1 MKKSNKVFW
10 VSMVITLVIVVWSI
24 TGTASF
30 GRIANQVFLFC
41 TQKFGW
47 LYLTSMTVFVFFV
60 FFTAFSKWGNIRLGD
75 DHSTPEYSNVSW
87 FAMLFTAGMGVGLV
101 FWGIAEPIS
110 HYIAPADGVSPG
122 SIESAEFAMKSV
134 FMHWGLHP
142 WAGYAVVGLGLAYFQ
157 FRKGQ
162 PALISSVLDSMSTN
176 KESSFLGSAL
186 DILAVFA
193 TVAGVVTSLGLGVL
207 QINSGLNYLFGIPSN
222 LFIQILIILTISILF
237 IMSAVRGIDK
247 GIKRLSNLNLFL
259 ALAVMA
265 FAVIIGPKLSIVNN
279 LVNGIGMYLNS
290 FLEDSLAIN
299 IYGNNSWI
307 ENWRIFYWAWWI
319 AWAPFVGIFIAR
331 ISKGRTIREFII
343 GGVVIPSLGS
353 AVWFA
358 IFGTMGID
366 LGVKGKLSDAAL
378 QMIVDK
384 PETGL
389 FVVLEQYP
397 FGTFLGIL
405 IMVLLC
411 IFFVTSAD
419 SGVFVLAML
428 TSKGDLNPDNKKK
441 ILWGIMLIL
450 MAIGLLLAGG
460 LKPLQT
466 ISIAAAFPFMGVML
480 FMCISLWKALKKEK
494 G

>member
-24 TGTASF
+24 TGNASF

-60 FFTAFSKWGNIRLGD
+60 FFIAFSKWGNLRLGD

-110 HYIAPADGVSPG
+110 HYIAPADGISPG

-259 ALAVMA
+259 ALAVMV

-353 AVWFA
+353 VVWFA

-366 LGVKGKLSDAAL
+366 LGIKGKLSDAAL

-428 TSKGDLNPDNKKK
+428 TSKGDLNPPNKKK